1 MEKKTFAI
9 MQEISGVEIRN
20 LRKKLSLSQSAFG
33 RLANVS
39 VQTIAR
45 WESSKEKISGPIVT
59 LAKLLGEYPE
69 IAVKFLIPEQKLPL
83 RLWYMRNADVCTI
96 IDADERHR
104 KVEIYNYT
112 TEKMNRAFG
121 VREYPTYED
130 YEEFLESRCF
140 PRTRDK
146 MKLELKRLDLPFYDP
161 LMIIEKT
168 EGRMAEDDFWIKIE
182 KKPGNQVFHG

>member
-69 IAVKFLIPEQKLPL
+69 IAVKFRIPEQKLPL

-182 KKPGNQVFHG
+182 KKSGNQVFHG

>member
-9 MQEISGVEIRN
+9 MQEISGMEIRN

-69 IAVKFLIPEQKLPL
+69 IAVKFLIPEQ
-83 RLWYMRNADVCTI
+83 A
-96 IDADERHR
+96 
-104 KVEIYNYT
+104 
-112 TEKMNRAFG
+112 
-121 VREYPTYED
+121 
-130 YEEFLESRCF
+130 
-140 PRTRDK
+140 
-146 MKLELKRLDLPFYDP
+146 
-161 LMIIEKT
+161 
-168 EGRMAEDDFWIKIE
+168 
-182 KKPGNQVFHG
+182 

>member
-69 IAVKFLIPEQKLPL
+69 IAVKFLIPEQKMPL

-96 IDADERHR
+96 IDADEHHR

-146 MKLELKRLDLPFYDP
+146 MKLELKRLNLPFYDP

-168 EGRMAEDDFWIKIE
+168 EGRMAEDDFWIKIN
-182 KKPGNQVFHG
+182 KKPMNQAING

>member
-83 RLWYMRNADVCTI
+83 RLWYMRNTDVCTI
-96 IDADERHR
+96 IDADEHHR

-121 VREYPTYED
+121 VREHPTYED

-182 KKPGNQVFHG
+182 KKSGNQVLHG

>member
-45 WESSKEKISGPIVT
+45 WEGSTEKISGPIVT

-69 IAVKFLIPEQKLPL
+69 IAVKFLIPEQKMPL

-96 IDADERHR
+96 IDVDEHHR

-121 VREYPTYED
+121 VREHPTYED

-182 KKPGNQVFHG
+182 KKSGNQVFHG

>member
-9 MQEISGVEIRN
+9 MQEISGMEIRN

-69 IAVKFLIPEQKLPL
+69 IAVKFLIPEQKMPL

-96 IDADERHR
+96 IDADEHHR

-121 VREYPTYED
+121 VREHPTYED

-146 MKLELKRLDLPFYDP
+146 MKLELKSLDLPFYDP

-168 EGRMAEDDFWIKIE
+168 EGRMAEDNFWIKIE
-182 KKPGNQVFHG
+182 KKPRNQAFHG

>member
-9 MQEISGVEIRN
+9 MQEISGMEIRN

-45 WESSKEKISGPIVT
+45 WESRKEKISGPIVT

-69 IAVKFLIPEQKLPL
+69 IAVKFLIPEQKMPL

-96 IDADERHR
+96 IDADEHHR

-182 KKPGNQVFHG
+182 KKSGNQVFHG

>member
-9 MQEISGVEIRN
+9 MQEISGMEIRN

-45 WESSKEKISGPIVT
+45 WEGSTEKISGPIVT

-69 IAVKFLIPEQKLPL
+69 IAVKFLIPEQKMPL

-96 IDADERHR
+96 IDVDEHHR

-182 KKPGNQVFHG
+182 KKSGNQVFHG

>member
-9 MQEISGVEIRN
+9 MQEISGMEIRN

-45 WESSKEKISGPIVT
+45 WESSTEKISGPIVT

-69 IAVKFLIPEQKLPL
+69 IAVKFLIPEQKMPL

-96 IDADERHR
+96 IDVDEHHR

-112 TEKMNRAFG
+112 TEKMDRAFG
-121 VREYPTYED
+121 VREHPTYED

-146 MKLELKRLDLPFYDP
+146 MKLELKSLDLPFYDP

-168 EGRMAEDDFWIKIE
+168 EGRMAEDDFWIKIN
-182 KKPGNQVFHG
+182 KKPMNQAING

>member
-9 MQEISGVEIRN
+9 MQEISGMEIRN

-45 WESSKEKISGPIVT
+45 WESSTEKISGPIVT

-69 IAVKFLIPEQKLPL
+69 LATNFLIPEQKMPL

-96 IDADERHR
+96 IDVDEHHR

-112 TEKMNRAFG
+112 TEKMNCAFG
-121 VREYPTYED
+121 VREHPTYED

-168 EGRMAEDDFWIKIE
+168 EGRMAEDNFWIKIE
-182 KKPGNQVFHG
+182 KKPRNQAFHG

>member
-9 MQEISGVEIRN
+9 MQEISGMEIRN

-39 VQTIAR
+39 IQTIAR
-45 WESSKEKISGPIVT
+45 WESSTEKISGPIVT

-69 IAVKFLIPEQKLPL
+69 LATNFLIPEQKMPL

-121 VREYPTYED
+121 VREHPTYED

-168 EGRMAEDDFWIKIE
+168 EGRMAEDDFWIKME
-182 KKPGNQVFHG
+182 KKPRNQVFHG

>member
-69 IAVKFLIPEQKLPL
+69 IAVKFLIPEQKMPL

-182 KKPGNQVFHG
+182 KKSGNQVFHG

>member
-9 MQEISGVEIRN
+9 MQEISGMEIRN

-45 WESSKEKISGPIVT
+45 WESSTEKISGPIVT

-69 IAVKFLIPEQKLPL
+69 IAVKFLIPEQKMPL

-96 IDADERHR
+96 IDVDEHHR

-121 VREYPTYED
+121 VREHPTYED

-182 KKPGNQVFHG
+182 KKSGNQVLHG